1 MLAPTGKVLMAGR
14 IVTEIEINASAD
26 RVWHVLTDFAFYPKW
41 NPFIRRISGSPIVGS
56 RIETFIQPPG
66 GRGMR
71 FKPTVLAFAPSHEL
85 RWLGR
90 LLVRGIFDGEHS
102 FRIEPLT
109 QERVRFIQEERFS
122 GILTF
127 PPLFRLATRGAQEGF
142 EAMNQALK
150 HRAEAPE
157 HSSPQS
163 H

>member
-1 MLAPTGKVLMAGR
+1 MAGR
-14 IVTEIEINASAD
+14 IVTEIEINASAV
-26 RVWHVLTDFAFYPKW
+26 RVWHVLTDFTFYPEW
-41 NPFIRRISGSPIVGS
+41 NPFIRRISGSLAVGS
-56 RIETFIQPPG
+56 RLEAFIQPLG

-71 FKPTVLAFAPSHEL
+71 FKPTVLASTEGREF

-90 LLVRGIFDGEHS
+90 LLIRGIFDGEHS

-109 QERVRFIQEERFS
+109 HERVRFIQEERFS

-127 PPLFRLATRGAQEGF
+127 PPLFRLATRGAKEGF

-150 HRAEAPE
+150 QRAEAPE
-157 HSSPQS
+157 HSSPQP